1 MEKSKRVKSRKRRPF
16 VLIGS
21 REVYKNPWI
30 RVREDEVIRPGGKQG
45 IFGVIEMKAGSS
57 VLALTDDN
65 QIYLVKEYK
74 YGIGKYSIEVMSGA
88 MEYRE
93 SPLAAA
99 KRELKEELG
108 LKARTWISLGVVNPF
123 TTVVNSPNYLFLALG
138 VKVADRSP
146 DAGEILQIIKVRF
159 QEAVD
164 MVLYGKITHA
174 ASCVLILKAWHY
186 MKKNKT
192 ASHS

>member
-1 MEKSKRVKSRKRRPF
+1 MKKQRPF
-16 VLIGS
+16 KLISS
-21 REVYKNPWI
+21 REIYKNPWI
-30 RVREDEVIRPGGKQG
+30 RVREDAVIRPDGKQG

-65 QIYLVKEYK
+65 QVYLVKEYK
-74 YGIGKYSIEVMSGA
+74 YGIERHSTELMSGA
-88 MEYRE
+88 LENQE

-108 LKARTWISLGVVNPF
+108 LKASRWIYLGVVNPF
-123 TTVVNSPNYLFLALG
+123 TTAVHSPNYLFLALG
-138 VKVADRSP
+138 IKTKDPSP
-146 DAGEILQIIKVRF
+146 DAGEILQIIKVPF
-159 QEAVD
+159 QKAVD

-186 MKKNKT
+186 MRKNKL
-192 ASHS
+192 SSGS